1 MKRKLISLLCLC
13 LVLLTGCG
21 KSNQPSASTKPTAS
35 ATPSASTKPTASATP
50 SASMTPKMTLSPA
63 PSLNPD
69 PIPTAVIPP
78 VNTPQISPQVEI
90 TGMEELREVFTSGSR
105 YTVRDGDCL
114 WSISSRIFG
123 NGAEWQKLWECNMD
137 TLESPSLVYPGQ
149 VLIIP

>member
-1 MKRKLISLLCLC
+1 MKRKLIPLLCLC
-13 LVLLTGCG
+13 FVLFTGCG
-21 KSNQPSASTKPTAS
+21 KTGKPSAS
-35 ATPSASTKPTASATP
+35 ATPTPGSGATPTASMA
-50 SASMTPKMTLSPA
+50 PKMTLSPA
-63 PSLNPD
+63 PTLNPD

-78 VNTPQISPQVEI
+78 VNTPQISPQLEI

-123 NGAEWQKLWECNMD
+123 DGTEWKKLWACNSD